1 MFDVCWMFCVSSC
14 RECLRPASHAP
25 SSLLLQGSAHSDDAS
40 SLNNSHGGLPSASST
55 SSTELNHQVESFRG
69 LLYLL
74 RLYTADSNNM
84 GVAQTQLKLPSSSP
98 AGLPSALAG
107 QVPSTLE
114 LKVEKPD
121 KDDMRDDLSE
131 NKSDDESDKNM
142 RTPRAGTRT
151 RYRAIVTLISHIQ
164 TWERQNN
171 IYLLF
176 KNKSFFYGH
185 VISSK
190 MVLSFTVS
198 LKMRTSIQS
207 RRPSVSVREG
217 WLTMPVS
224 A

>member
-1 MFDVCWMFCVSSC
+1 MPLAESIENVCVLPHTVLPLCYSRVAPTLMM
-14 RECLRPASHAP
+14 LPASTTATEVSLARAP
-25 SSLLLQGSAHSDDAS
+25 HPAQ
-40 SLNNSHGGLPSASST
+40 NSTIKWKLSEVCCT
-55 SSTELNHQVESFRG
+55 SYV
-69 LLYLL
+69 YM
-74 RLYTADSNNM
+74 ADSNNM
-84 GVAQTQLKLPSSSP
+84 SVAQTEPKLPSSSS
-98 AGLPSALAG
+98 AGLSSALAG
-107 QVPSTLE
+107 QVPATLE

-131 NKSDDESDKNM
+131 NRSDDESDKNM

-151 RYRAIVTLISHIQ
+151 RYCVIVTFISHIQ
-164 TWERQNN
+164 TWERHNN
-171 IYLLF
+171 LNLLF
-176 KNKSFFYGH
+176 KNKFFYGH